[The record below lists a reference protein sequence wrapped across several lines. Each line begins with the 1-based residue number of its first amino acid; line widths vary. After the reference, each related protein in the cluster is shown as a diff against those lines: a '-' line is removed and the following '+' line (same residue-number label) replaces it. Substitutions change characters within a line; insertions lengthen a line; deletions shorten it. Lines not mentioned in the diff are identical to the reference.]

1 MTTQKFHINRIVTTT
16 LTEAE
21 FTAAVDSL
29 GTFEQVAAPATPKA
43 PIVDPKYAA
52 LRAEFVA
59 VAGETYVHFKG
70 F

>member
-1 MTTQKFHINRIVTTT
+1 MATTSKFHVNRVITTT

-29 GTFEQVAAPATPKA
+29 GEFVQVAPAVATPST
-43 PIVDPKYAA
+43 PKTYAE
-52 LRAEFVA
+52 LRAAFVA
-59 VAGETYVHFKG
+59 IAGELYVKTKG

>member
-1 MTTQKFHINRIVTTT
+1 MPTQKFHINRIVTTT

-29 GTFEQVAAPATPKA
+29 GTFEQVPNPTTPKT
-43 PIVDPKYAA
+43 PVIDPKYAA

-59 VAGETYVHFKG
+59 VAGETYVRFKG
-70 F
+70 Y